1 MEKYKLAP
9 NPLAGTDAYDKL
21 FSFSGLGD
29 LYFQIIHGFDGS
41 DTLVGGDEDDE
52 LYGGAGNDD
61 LYGGGGNDHLDGG
74 AGSDHLD
81 GGDGSDTVSYQN
93 APPLWSIEG
102 YIGVIVDLAAGAGYW
117 GAAGDTYVRIENV
130 IGSEYSDEIYGDG
143 EDNVLDGRGGW
154 DIIDGGDGHDTLIGG
169 GAPDWLFG
177 GDGVDTAS
185 YRTAASGV
193 TARLMTGAGTRGD
206 ANGDEFNSIERLEG
220 SAFDDELHGDDQT
233 SGVTDW
239 NQCRSHKCPAA
250 MC

>member
-1 MEKYKLAP
+1 
-9 NPLAGTDAYDKL
+9 
-21 FSFSGLGD
+21 
-29 LYFQIIHGFDGS
+29 
-41 DTLVGGDEDDE
+41 
-52 LYGGAGNDD
+52 
-61 LYGGGGNDHLDGG
+61 
-74 AGSDHLD
+74 
-81 GGDGSDTVSYQN
+81 
-93 APPLWSIEG
+93 
-102 YIGVIVDLAAGAGYW
+102 VIVDLAAGAGYW